1 LAICDFQCSIPV
13 CQHRVSPLCSLGKSE
28 PLCGSPHANLPYLCT
43 MDDKLRFKLLEEELR
58 SYKKALSQAA
68 DTILDERVSN
78 YPIFVAHKGEASL
91 GIPIIK
97 QEEVSGN
104 WSINASS
111 LEEFTAKKLIR
122 EDRLDDFKA
131 VYKDPEEWLCLFV
144 VDETGAHFIFLPR
157 QDNAS
162 N

>member
-1 LAICDFQCSIPV
+1 
-13 CQHRVSPLCSLGKSE
+13 
-28 PLCGSPHANLPYLCT
+28 
-43 MDDKLRFKLLEEELR
+43 MDDQLRFKLLEEEFR
-58 SYKKALSQAA
+58 SYKKALSKAA

-78 YPIFVAHKGEASL
+78 YPIFVAHKGDANL
-91 GIPIIK
+91 GIPLIK

-111 LEEFTAKKLIR
+111 LEEFAAKKLIR
-122 EDRLDDFKA
+122 NDRLDDFKA
-131 VYKDPEEWLCLFV
+131 IYKDPEEWLCLFV
-144 VDETGAHFIFLPR
+144 LEESAAHFVFLPR